1 MGVYQA
7 KENNEME
14 ADGTLSKHA
23 QQKKMEREIQK
34 GIGLH
39 VLRLGKFFLPS
50 FLESKCLI
58 IFLPRNK
65 FG

>member
-23 QQKKMEREIQK
+23 QQKKNGEGNTKRDWATR
-34 GIGLH
+34 LA
-39 VLRLGKFFLPS
+39 LGK
-50 FLESKCLI
+50 
-58 IFLPRNK
+58 IFSSLFSRIK
-65 FG
+65 VLDYIFAKE